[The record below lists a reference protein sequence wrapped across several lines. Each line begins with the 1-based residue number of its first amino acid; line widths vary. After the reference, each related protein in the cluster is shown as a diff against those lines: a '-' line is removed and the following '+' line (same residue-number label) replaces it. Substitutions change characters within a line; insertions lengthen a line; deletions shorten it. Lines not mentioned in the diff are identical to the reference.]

1 MKRKKI
7 ASWAGAAATAAL
19 LLAAPLAFAQEPPK
33 GPDPS
38 LEGLSIGVAARFADM
53 QKLSAR
59 FSKPE
64 AAKEL
69 VDVLAARDAA
79 GFNRLFGDLDLSL
92 GGTCWWVHEIVEQ
105 AFTVEEPPKDNKE
118 CTLKDNLTPAEL
130 ATYWRIAMKYNV
142 LGGVLNAQGQI
153 VVGPGP
159 FRDELEAAGL
169 LDCKP
174 VLGSANAAARPIV
187 GKPVHFCLEDPPKP

>member
-1 MKRKKI
+1 MNRKKI
-7 ASWAGAAATAAL
+7 VSWARAAATAAL
-19 LLAAPLAFAQEPPK
+19 LAAAPGVYAQVPP
-33 GPDPS
+33 GAPDPS
-38 LEGLSIGVAARFADM
+38 LEGLSTGVAASFADL

-69 VDVLAARDAA
+69 VEVLAARDAA
-79 GFNRLFGDLDLSL
+79 GFNRLIGDLDLSRA
-92 GGTCWWVHEIVEQ
+92 GTCWWVHEIVEDT
-105 AFTVEEPPKDNKE
+105 FRVEEAPKDPRE

-130 ATYWRIAMKYNV
+130 ATYWRIAMKHNV

-159 FRDELEAAGL
+159 FRDDLEAAGL

-174 VLGSANAAARPIV
+174 VRGSANAAAGPIV
-187 GKPVHFCLEDPPKP
+187 GKPVHFCLEDAPKP